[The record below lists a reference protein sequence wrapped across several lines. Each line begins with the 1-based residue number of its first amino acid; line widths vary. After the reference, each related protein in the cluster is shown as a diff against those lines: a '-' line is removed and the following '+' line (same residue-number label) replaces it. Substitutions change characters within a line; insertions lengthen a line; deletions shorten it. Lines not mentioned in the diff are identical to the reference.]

1 MGARVLSHAFPRR
14 EGVLWA
20 GHVPL
25 TRIHEQHG
33 TPLYVY
39 DAEVVRERFRS
50 LSAAF
55 SGIELMLAYSVK
67 ANGNLA
73 LLDLL
78 RRMGSGADIVSGGE
92 LHRVRAAG
100 FDPERVVFAG
110 VGKSE
115 DELAEAMRWGIHAF
129 HVESRAELET
139 IDRLAARLGTRAA
152 IGLRVNPGIESPT
165 PHEYTRTGHARAK
178 FGIPAD
184 EVVDLYRWASKR
196 EHLWC
201 RGIDVHIGS
210 QIVSPDPHVQALHQ
224 VLEIVERLRADG
236 ITLEYVDLG
245 GGFGV
250 RYADQAETMPI
261 EALAARIVPPVSAA
275 GLRLVLEP
283 GRFREGE
290 AGVLLTRVL
299 LVKRSGEK
307 TFVVTDAGMT
317 ELLRPSHYGGE
328 HEIDSVREN
337 GAAARV
343 VDVVGPN
350 CETGDFLARDREL
363 PLPAAGDVLAVRTAG
378 AYGFVMS
385 SNYNARRRP
394 AEVIVDGERVLL
406 VRERETMED
415 LIRGERI
422 PHWSD

>member
-1 MGARVLSHAFPRR
+1 MGTGLLSSAFPRR

-20 GHVPL
+20 GGVPL
-25 TRIHEQHG
+25 SRIHEEYG

-39 DAEVVRERFRS
+39 DAAVVRQRYDR
-50 LSAAF
+50 LVDAF
-55 SGIELMLAYSVK
+55 AGVELMLAYSVK

-78 RRMGSGADIVSGGE
+78 RRLDSGADIVSGGE
-92 LHRVRAAG
+92 LFRVRAAG

-115 DELAEAMRWGIHAF
+115 EELAEAIRWGIHGF
-129 HVESRAELET
+129 HVESQAELET
-139 IDRLAARLGTRAA
+139 IDRLATRLGKRTP
-152 IGLRVNPGIESPT
+152 IGLRVNPDILSPT
-165 PHEYTRTGHARAK
+165 PHAYTRTGHAQAK
-178 FGIPAD
+178 FGIPAGD
-184 EVVDLYRWASKR
+184 VVELYRWAASR

-210 QIVSPDPHVQALHQ
+210 QIVSPDPHVQALDQ
-224 VLEIVERLRADG
+224 VLEIVERLRAEG

-250 RYADQAETMPI
+250 RYADQSETMPV
-261 EALAARIVPPVSAA
+261 EALARRIVPSVSAA

-283 GRFREGE
+283 GRFLVGE

-299 LVKRSGEK
+299 LVKHSGEK

-317 ELLRPSHYGGE
+317 ELIRPSHYGGE
-328 HEIDSVREN
+328 HEIEPVREN
-337 GAAARV
+337 GAARRV
-343 VDVVGPN
+343 VDVVGPI

-363 PLPAAGDVLAVRTAG
+363 ALPVAGDVLAVRTAG

-385 SNYNARRRP
+385 SNYNARLRP
-394 AEVIVDGERVLL
+394 AEVVVDGERVEL
-406 VRERETMED
+406 VRERERMVD

-422 PHWSD
+422 PEWG